1 MKTQTKSDEINCKLV
16 GKQWHLLKCE
26 YSIEC
31 KRCTCA
37 IHQFTS
43 IPFQG
48 NAVGT
53 TMASKFYL
61 PGIQQTSL
69 ACSSQ
74 YIIIGEWSV
83 RTNTGVFVLK
93 FRQLFFKYQHFLL
106 TLFSHDY
113 YELWLYSF
121 ICIQNSKLWKLHVD
135 VTHVFFIL
143 RLIYWN
149 SYSMFSFC
157 SCHVQCSGSF
167 MHESLLVVLVQ
178 RERESIGMH
187 LQLAVH

>member
-1 MKTQTKSDEINCKLV
+1 MNAVYCVGWAYLAGTIDSHYKSFCDYETAIRMKLFDYYIKLEWISDEMKTQTKSDEINCKLV

-26 YSIEC
+26 FSIEC

-61 PGIQQTSL
+61 PGKQPTSL

-93 FRQLFFKYQHFLL
+93 FRQLFF
-106 TLFSHDY
+106 
-113 YELWLYSF
+113 
-121 ICIQNSKLWKLHVD
+121 
-135 VTHVFFIL
+135 
-143 RLIYWN
+143 
-149 SYSMFSFC
+149 
-157 SCHVQCSGSF
+157 
-167 MHESLLVVLVQ
+167 
-178 RERESIGMH
+178 
-187 LQLAVH
+187 